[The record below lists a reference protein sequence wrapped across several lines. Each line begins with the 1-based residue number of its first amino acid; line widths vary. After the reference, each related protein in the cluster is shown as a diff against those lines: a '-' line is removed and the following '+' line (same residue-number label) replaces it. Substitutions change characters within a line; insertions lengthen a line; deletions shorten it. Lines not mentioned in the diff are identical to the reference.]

1 MAVSFRKKVPAK
13 EGTVYRRY
21 TQNLNVNIVSKQVPQ
36 LRCTAFQTL
45 VLDMFQAEAVV
56 RNRNSLHSRKHVLLN
71 KVSNL
76 LAKLQQSVPAVLYL
90 IPIV

>member
-1 MAVSFRKKVPAK
+1 MGSVEAC
-13 EGTVYRRY
+13 RRY
-21 TQNLNVNIVSKQVPQ
+21 TTQNLNVNIVSKQVLQ

-45 VLDMFQAEAVV
+45 VLDMFQVEAVV
-56 RNRNSLHSRKHVLLN
+56 RNRNSLHSRKHAFEL